1 MDEPKK
7 EIKKEE
13 PLTVRKEELKK
24 EELKKEEVKREV
36 PLPKPIVTQ
45 SQKKM
50 EQNSAN
56 IMQMRRPTEENISK
70 KESKN

>member
-13 PLTVRKEELKK
+13 PVPVKK
-24 EELKKEEVKREV
+24 EEAKKEEIKREV

-50 EQNSAN
+50 EQNN
-56 IMQMRRPTEENISK
+56 VNMMQMRRPTEENINK